1 MVIPPKSHVKVSVI
15 IPAYNVECF
24 IEQCVDSLLAQS
36 FDDFDLILVDD
47 GSTDRTGVICDEY
60 TKKDVRVKVV
70 HQENTGLPTARKV
83 GLENAQG
90 EYVLFVDADDWVDP
104 NHLESLVGTA
114 EQRNADVVICG
125 FNYEYPRRQ
134 IKNDNTPITTEGKD
148 VIIECL
154 NNRLHA
160 GIVFKLVKK
169 NIFVDNQLCFPKYNF
184 FEDMY
189 LTIEILLY
197 ANKIESTG
205 LATYH
210 YRFNDS
216 SETHEKNTAFRI
228 KKFNEFILNMQEVFD
243 NYSLWTNESMR
254 NALFQRIN
262 KEKLELLILPYSAG
276 DEIRKAYQLYSNS
289 WKEYKIGLNLLRLP
303 NYLALRHGFLLI
315 PQLYKHFR
323 VVIRNIL
330 KGT

>member
-1 MVIPPKSHVKVSVI
+1 MSNIKVSVI
-15 IPAYNVECF
+15 IPVYNVGSYL
-24 IEQCVDSLLAQS
+24 EQCIDSILCQS
-36 FDDFDLILVDD
+36 FVNYELILVDD
-47 GSTDRTGVICDEY
+47 GSTDRSGAICDDY
-60 TKKDVRVKVV
+60 AGKDARIKVI
-70 HQENTGLPTARKV
+70 HQPNAGLPKARKV

-90 EYVLFVDADDWVDP
+90 DFVLYVDADDWVDP
-104 NHLESLVGTA
+104 NHLESLVKTA
-114 EQRNADVVICG
+114 EQRNADVVVCG
-125 FNYEYPRRQ
+125 FNYEFPKRQ
-134 IKNDNTPITTEGKD
+134 IKNGNTPITTKGKD

-160 GIVFKLVKK
+160 GVVFKLVKK
-169 NIFVDNQLCFPKYNF
+169 SVFADNQLCFPKYNF

-210 YRFNDS
+210 YRFNYS

-228 KKFNEFILNMQEVFD
+228 KKFREFILNMQEVFD
-243 NYSLWTNESMR
+243 NHSLWTDESMR
-254 NALFQRIN
+254 SALYQRIN
-262 KEKLELLILPYSAG
+262 KEKLELLVLPYSAG

-289 WKEYKIGLNLLRLP
+289 WKEYKIGLSPLRFVD
-303 NYLALRHGFLLI
+303 YLALRYGFLII

-323 VVIRNIL
+323 VLIRHIL